1 MWRMRRRQ
9 QLDDKLAAF
18 VASRF
23 KHDIRDAW
31 EDSEDYIETEIGR
44 YPSSW
49 SVVELG
55 DALELIIDKRGVTP
69 KKLGSDWSNDGIL
82 ALSAKSVKNHR
93 LVNLD
98 LANHVSPE
106 LYERWMPD
114 KLNCRDIL
122 MTSEAPLGE
131 FYYLAIEHEYCL
143 SQRLFALR
151 ANRQI
156 IEPSL
161 LYFSLID
168 SVGLNQ
174 IDARKTGTTVTGIRQ
189 SELVRVPVVIPDTDT
204 QARFAT
210 LANPV
215 LELIEV
221 NNKEI
226 FTLEEARVCMLTNLG
241 R

>member
-1 MWRMRRRQ
+1 M
-9 QLDDKLAAF
+9 
-18 VASRF
+18 
-23 KHDIRDAW
+23 
-31 EDSEDYIETEIGR
+31 
-44 YPSSW
+44 
-49 SVVELG
+49 
-55 DALELIIDKRGVTP
+55 
-69 KKLGSDWSNDGIL
+69 
-82 ALSAKSVKNHR
+82 KNHR

-98 LANHVSPE
+98 LAKHVSPE

-114 KLNCRDIL
+114 KLHCQDIL

-131 FYYLAIEHEYCL
+131 FCYLAIEHEYCL

-151 ANRQI
+151 ANRQV

-161 LYFSLID
+161 LYFSLTD

-189 SELVRVPVVIPDTDT
+189 SELLRVPVVIPDTGT
-204 QARFAT
+204 QVRFAA
-210 LANPV
+210 LAKPV

-221 NNKEI
+221 NSKEI
-226 FTLEEARVCMLTNLG
+226 LALEDARACMLANLG